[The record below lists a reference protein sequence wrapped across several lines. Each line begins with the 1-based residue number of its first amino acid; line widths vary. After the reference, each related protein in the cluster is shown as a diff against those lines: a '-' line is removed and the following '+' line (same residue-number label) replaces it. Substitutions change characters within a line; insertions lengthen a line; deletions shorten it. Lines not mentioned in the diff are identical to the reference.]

1 MGFETLIGRIRGF
14 LNYLLELVS
23 CRIISLL
30 KKPAQANDITAVV
43 ITCGET
49 TYDQCLS
56 SVNSQTV
63 PVEVKTVRDVHPLS
77 ASLDAALDCCDTK
90 WLLMVDADTLL
101 KPHCIQIMSRY
112 LKPGTGMVVANLYDK
127 VYGVIGFL
135 RLIDAETLKNHN
147 FRHPENYPYP
157 DRAAR
162 DFITQ
167 QGLKR
172 VVLKSVVGTHNPYPT
187 HFETFRRFYGTYRKR
202 GISEQ
207 DMGAHV
213 RFVLKYGCRT
223 RAWTEV
229 YYMMAGIVCG
239 AMADDTKTRDYVDD
253 AQMQDFFNA
262 VASKDQNYGTTT
274 KQFRK

>member
-1 MGFETLIGRIRGF
+1 MGFEILFGRVWGF
-14 LNYLLELVS
+14 LGYLLEFVS
-23 CRIISLL
+23 CRIVSPF
-30 KKPAQANDITAVV
+30 KKSVQASDITAIV

-49 TYDQCLS
+49 TYEQCIS
-56 SVNSQTV
+56 SVNSQSV
-63 PVEVKTVRDVHPLS
+63 PVKAETIRNVHPLS

-101 KPHCIQIMSRY
+101 KPHCIEVMRRY
-112 LKPGTGMVVANLYDK
+112 LKPGVGMVVANLYDK

-135 RLIDAETLKNHN
+135 RLIDAETLRNHK

-172 VVLKSVVGTHNPYPT
+172 IVLTSVVGTHNPYPT
-187 HFETFRRFYGTYRKR
+187 YFETFRRFYGTYRKR
-202 GISEQ
+202 NSSEHH
-207 DMGAHV
+207 MGAHV

-223 RAWTEV
+223 KSWTEV

-239 AMADDTKTRDYVDD
+239 AMADDSKPRDYVDD
-253 AQMQDFFNA
+253 SQMHDFFSA
-262 VASKDQNYGTTT
+262 VASKDKNYRAN
-274 KQFRK
+274 KQVRE